1 VGIARHLLCRAAK
14 PEWRTPQWC
23 FALLVVLLAVLTG
36 PSSATVSPSDA
47 SGSHGLVRAACG
59 SDAFLVYLGN
69 LSSSQ
74 PPCEA
79 ASRAA
84 AARPG
89 DTMPSSTEVSS
100 SDAPESDIAAA
111 APTTLG
117 RGSNELVAYQ
127 PNPSPGGN
135 LTSEDAPKTAASPG
149 HTISSSEA
157 ALSDASRSDPSTPA
171 ALSTPARVS
180 DELLFIQPNPGS
192 EPAPRTAA
200 EIAEARAYL
209 IETASPGYTMTLQGP
224 EVAIGRLHPEFA
236 VRLESAIREARS
248 AGLPFAGVFSAYR
261 PPAFGIGGFSDKFN
275 SLHTYGLAVDMH
287 GIGNP
292 GSPEAQLWHQ
302 IAAKN
307 GVVCPYGPRAR
318 TEWNHCQPTSVKI
331 ILSENPL
338 RETVTADGPISLQ
351 GMFEVGYSVIAGSS
365 SVGGP
370 TDDPPAHSVMGQRI
384 TAPAKIRTAYE
395 RRRPQTYRSIF
406 DSRVK
411 KSSRLYVDNWPKGV
425 PRIANLDDEP
435 RRPKSSATSR
445 TLLKPIVMPRM
456 IVPTARPKVIG
467 ARQAG
472 PGST

>member
-1 VGIARHLLCRAAK
+1 MRKFFAGISNC
-14 PEWRTPQWC
+14 TV
-23 FALLVVLLAVLTG
+23 ALLVVLPAVLMG
-36 PSSATVSPSDA
+36 PSSPSVGPSDA

-59 SDAFLVYLGN
+59 SDEFLVYFGN

-79 ASRAA
+79 ASRA

-111 APTTLG
+111 ASTTLG
-117 RGSNELVAYQ
+117 RGSNELLAYQ

-171 ALSTPARVS
+171 TLSMPARVS
-180 DELLFIQPNPGS
+180 DELLFFQSNPGS

-200 EIAEARAYL
+200 EIAQARAYL

-236 VRLESAIREARS
+236 VRLENAIREARN

-287 GIGNP
+287 GIGSP

-318 TEWNHCQPTSVKI
+318 TEWNHCQPTWVKI
-331 ILSENPL
+331 ILAEDPL
-338 RETVTADGPISLQ
+338 RETVTADGPISLES
-351 GMFEVGYSVIAGSS
+351 MFEVGSSVIAASS
-365 SVGGP
+365 SVGASNASPP
-370 TDDPPAHSVMGQRI
+370 THFFKPRQARTAVPLEQRI
-384 TAPAKIRTAYE
+384 TAAANIKTAYQPG
-395 RRRPQTYRSIF
+395 RPQSDRSIF
-406 DSRVK
+406 DSRAT
-411 KSSRLYVDNWPKGV
+411 KSPRLSVGKLGWPTGV

-435 RRPKSSATSR
+435 RRPKSSAKNRMLPLT
-445 TLLKPIVMPRM
+445 PIVMPRM
-456 IVPTARPKVIG
+456 IAAMGQGR
-467 ARQAG
+467 
-472 PGST
+472 